1 MSQQVAGEELAR
13 DAQLMTTTIKPQPP
27 PSSAA
32 VEERKAFLKS
42 QLDGLMWVTVLD
54 SLTMVTGRNSRM
66 AGGAHPP
73 PRNLLS
79 PASPPLGLRCR
90 ATRLLLCCA
99 LRVICMGL
107 YCALCLPLVHV
118 DILL

>member
-73 PRNLLS
+73 PATCCPLLHRRWAFVVGP
-79 PASPPLGLRCR
+79 PAY
-90 ATRLLLCCA
+90 
-99 LRVICMGL
+99 
-107 YCALCLPLVHV
+107 YCAAPSE
-118 DILL
+118 